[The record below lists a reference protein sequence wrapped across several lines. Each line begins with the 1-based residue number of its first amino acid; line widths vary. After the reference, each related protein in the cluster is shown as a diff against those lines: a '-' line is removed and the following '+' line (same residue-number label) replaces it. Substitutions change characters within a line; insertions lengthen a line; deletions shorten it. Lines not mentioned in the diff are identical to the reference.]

1 MTEREIKAKLE
12 SKMLELGADGPS
24 FDTIVASGY
33 RGALPHGVAS
43 DKRIEKGDM
52 ITLDFGAYYRGYCSD
67 ITRTFA
73 IGEPDPKLKEI
84 FNIVLTSQKKAIEQ
98 IKPGMTAKE
107 EMLYLE
113 SIFHLTTMVSSLAIH
128 LVMVSAL
135 IFMKVHYYLKIV
147 QMN

>member
-1 MTEREIKAKLE
+1 
-12 SKMLELGADGPS
+12 
-24 FDTIVASGY
+24 
-33 RGALPHGVAS
+33 
-43 DKRIEKGDM
+43 M

-107 EMLYLE
+107 ADAISREYISSHNYGE
-113 SIFHLTTMVSSLAIH
+113 SSLAIH

>member
-1 MTEREIKAKLE
+1 
-12 SKMLELGADGPS
+12 
-24 FDTIVASGY
+24 
-33 RGALPHGVAS
+33 
-43 DKRIEKGDM
+43 M

-84 FNIVLTSQKKAIEQ
+84 FNIVLTSQKAIEE

-107 EMLYLE
+107 ADAISRKY
-113 SIFHLTTMVSSLAIH
+113 ISSHNYGEQFGPH
-128 LVMVSAL
+128 LVMVLAL

>member
-1 MTEREIKAKLE
+1 
-12 SKMLELGADGPS
+12 
-24 FDTIVASGY
+24 
-33 RGALPHGVAS
+33 
-43 DKRIEKGDM
+43 M

-84 FNIVLTSQKKAIEQ
+84 FNIVLTSQKKAIEE
-98 IKPGMTAKE
+98 IKPGMTAKKQ
-107 EMLYLE
+107 MLYLE
-113 SIFHLTTMVSSLAIH
+113 SIFHLTIMVSSLATH
-128 LVMVSAL
+128 LVMVLAL